1 MAGQHLDAF
10 IGDANKAIE
19 KLPGIVRAAKL
30 MPVIPEQKA
39 YNEQHAEEPVTSAL
53 VYPDTPA
60 AFFALC
66 KVNQAKTANEIVGFY
81 PFLRE
86 GAPNTLEIL
95 ELKPDEDNTEGA
107 IETVNRN
114 AVTITFFDPT
124 FACHRAIYKNGA
136 KFEFSIAALA
146 YLLEKVEDTTIN
158 IDEGPALEI
167 ERRRR
172 KQDDPNA
179 DTSKITSVELSMAEL
194 RCLLPRDNGVD
205 SEFQTVVEGVEY
217 FHVDGTE
224 ICKMP
229 VILMRPDDED
239 FRAILYASEHVLK
252 GYRPKIGDSI
262 RGLLWLQGYPLR
274 QVNDPTNWGDRL
286 TPASPQYGMEDV
298 ARFFAAQDFLDDQH
312 PGVIAVGSTCVRT
325 GWTIG
330 RYDNPHNSPDFPT
343 LRLTREGRKVVN
355 VWIRA
360 YIVDQEPAQRFIP
373 AEIAAYRATCAE
385 RDEGAAFV
393 TVACTDI
400 GKGYMFKM
408 EGLDTLEQHIGK
420 VGVTEYI
427 AKPEFRKPIQIS
439 SNPSTPLT

>member
-1 MAGQHLDAF
+1 MAGQHLDAL

-19 KLPGIVRAAKL
+19 NLPGIFRAAKL
-30 MPVIPEQKA
+30 LPVLPEQKA
-39 YNEQHAEEPVTSAL
+39 YNAQHTEEPVAYAL

-60 AFFALC
+60 AFLALC

-81 PFLRE
+81 PFLRD
-86 GAPNTLEIL
+86 GAPNTLEIM
-95 ELKPDEDNTEGA
+95 ELKPDADNTEGA

-136 KFEFSIAALA
+136 KFEFSMAALA
-146 YLLEKVEDTTIN
+146 YLVEKVEDTTIK
-158 IDEGPALEI
+158 IDEGPALEM
-167 ERRRR
+167 ERQRR
-172 KQDDPNA
+172 KEEDPNA
-179 DTSKITSVELSMAEL
+179 DVSKIAFVEFSTAEL
-194 RCLLPRDNGVD
+194 RALLPRDNGVD
-205 SEFQTVVEGVEY
+205 AEFQTVVEGVEY
-217 FHVDGTE
+217 FQVDGTE

-252 GYRPKIGDSI
+252 GYRPKVGDNI

-286 TPASPQYGMEDV
+286 TPASPQFDMEEV
-298 ARFFAAQDFLDDQH
+298 AHFFEAQDFLADQH
-312 PGVIAVGSTCVRT
+312 PGVIAVGSTCART
-325 GWTIG
+325 GWRIG
-330 RYDNPHNSPDFPT
+330 RYDNPYNSPDFPT
-343 LRLTREGRKVVN
+343 LRLTREGREVVN
-355 VWIRA
+355 VWVRS
-360 YIVDQEPAQRFIP
+360 YIEDKEPAQRFTTD
-373 AEIAAYRATCAE
+373 EIAAYRATCAG
-385 RDEGAAFV
+385 RDEGCAFV
-393 TVACTDI
+393 TVACNDI

-408 EGLDTLEQHIGK
+408 EGFDTLEQHIGK

-439 SNPSTPLT
+439 SNPATPLT